1 MAWGDYDGDGDLDLA
16 VGNWGQGHQQPNRLY
31 RNDGGVLTASAV
43 WSSSVIEST
52 ESVTWG
58 DYDGDG
64 DLDLVAGNSGVSDRG
79 QANRLYR
86 NDGGTLR
93 PGAVWSSVDGVE
105 NDTNSMAWGD
115 YDGDGDLDLAA
126 GVSYPYPNRLYR
138 NNSGV
143 LTPGAI
149 WSATE
154 ADTTTSVAW
163 GDYRWRWRSR
173 FGGRQRWAAESAVS

>member
-16 VGNWGQGHQQPNRLY
+16 VGN
-31 RNDGGVLTASAV
+31 
-43 WSSSVIEST
+43 
-52 ESVTWG
+52 
-58 DYDGDG
+58 
-64 DLDLVAGNSGVSDRG
+64 SGVSGKG

-105 NDTNSMAWGD
+105 NSTESVAWGD

-138 NNSGV
+138 NDNGV
-143 LTPGAI
+143 LTTGAA
-149 WSATE
+149 WSSTE
-154 ADTTTSVAW
+154 SDTTTNVAW
-163 GDYRWRWRSR
+163 GDYD
-173 FGGRQRWAAESAVS
+173 GDGDLDMAVANNGQPNRLYRNNSERPDDQCRLVFR